1 MTLKEDLYDLQCF
14 WLNSFVSQVAQDDK
28 TGKIVIEL
36 HYQIFINPAV
46 NIAKTKQSIH
56 LTVWY
61 FIKDKLLKIVYYLSK
76 MYQICESI
84 LINPICFLD
93 SGQPCYKS
101 WCLAA
106 ILCYLLE

>member
-14 WLNSFVSQVAQDDK
+14 WLNSVVSQVAQDDK

-61 FIKDKLLKIVYYLSK
+61 FSKDKLLKIEYILSQK
-76 MYQICESI
+76 CIKCLWINIDKRINKTESV
-84 LINPICFLD
+84 F
-93 SGQPCYKS
+93 
-101 WCLAA
+101 
-106 ILCYLLE
+106 